1 MRISRNKKNSIFCK
15 FLPGKRL
22 LCRRDF
28 FYTYNKRYCAITV
41 AVPRKKA
48 VSVRLK
54 GLIFTVILATYARMA
69 GGYDLHIGD
78 VTVALQN
85 SCSTE
90 HKLNVKIGDQVLC
103 APMTANTVAEKSL
116 RVKLND
122 TVYTVCNGTCGGGG
136 GGEYVMP
143 ETPPEPIVLP
153 ETCEWTQTN
162 PNAYLLSDGNQ
173 YFDTMVPVNSR
184 NNIEVTAQVING
196 AYARLFG
203 TKGTSCNFDMTL
215 NNTGRLAIFMGDGS
229 SNSYTF
235 DGPGAKNVYK
245 TETVATKTTYVTK
258 FFYANDTKL
267 NKTSKNVYDCT
278 DANHTMLVLD
288 NDLTSID
295 QTQSGG
301 IKLYRIR
308 MWDPS
313 KKLIHDFQPVA
324 KGTNICGVTPP
335 TNAMWDFVTKK
346 LYYPAGTGEMGYGVD
361 P

>member
-1 MRISRNKKNSIFCK
+1 M
-15 FLPGKRL
+15 
-22 LCRRDF
+22 CRRDF
-28 FYTYNKRYCAITV
+28 FYTYDKWYCAITV

-54 GLIFTVILATYARMA
+54 GLVFIVILATYARMA

-103 APMTANTVAEKSL
+103 APMTADTVAEKSL

-173 YFDTMVPVNSR
+173 YFDTGAALNPE
-184 NNIEVTAQVING
+184 NNVEVTLQVING
-196 AYARLFG
+196 QSAKIFG
-203 TKGTSCNFDMTL
+203 SMGSSCTYDMTIR
-215 NNTGRLAIFMGDGS
+215 NDGVFAIRMGSGAVTKKLELDEAVRV
-229 SNSYTF
+229 
-235 DGPGAKNVYK
+235 AKNVIK
-245 TETVATKTTYVTK
+245 TETSNKTKNYKNIYV
-258 FFYANDTKL
+258 NDTKVISSSTASRC
-267 NKTSKNVYDCT
+267 TSTYDFLILKNNFISVDNS
-278 DANHTMLVLD
+278 AN
-288 NDLTSID
+288 
-295 QTQSGG
+295 GG

-308 MWDPS
+308 LWDADNN
-313 KKLIHDFQPVA
+313 LIHDYQPVA
-324 KGTNICGVTPP
+324 AGTNICGVTPP
-335 TNAMWDFVTKK
+335 TNAMWDFVTKE

>member
-1 MRISRNKKNSIFCK
+1 
-15 FLPGKRL
+15 
-22 LCRRDF
+22 
-28 FYTYNKRYCAITV
+28 
-41 AVPRKKA
+41 
-48 VSVRLK
+48 
-54 GLIFTVILATYARMA
+54 MA

-103 APMTANTVAEKSL
+103 APMTADTVAEKSL

-173 YFDTMVPVNSR
+173 YFDTGVPINSR
-184 NNIEVTAQVING
+184 DNIEVTLQVING
-196 AYARLFG
+196 KSVKILG
-203 TKGTSCNFDMTL
+203 TVGSSCKYDITL
-215 NNTGRLAIFMGDGS
+215 NASGGLRFRIGDSSGGGSGTLDPTVAIQKNIIKTENQKIQG
-229 SNSYTF
+229 N
-235 DGPGAKNVYK
+235 NVYK
-245 TETVATKTTYVTK
+245 Y
-258 FFYANDTKL
+258 YKL
-267 NKTSKNVYDCT
+267 NGTLLNSGDKRTICEDNNS
-278 DANHTMLVLD
+278 TMLVLK
-288 NDLTSID
+288 NDFTTINN
-295 QTQSGG
+295 TQSGG

-308 MWDPS
+308 QWNS
-313 KKLIHDFQPVA
+313 SGTLIHDFQPVA
-324 KGTNICGVTPP
+324 AGTNICGVTPP

-346 LYYPAGTGEMGYGVD
+346 LYYPAGTGQMGYGVD

>member
-1 MRISRNKKNSIFCK
+1 
-15 FLPGKRL
+15 
-22 LCRRDF
+22 
-28 FYTYNKRYCAITV
+28 
-41 AVPRKKA
+41 
-48 VSVRLK
+48 
-54 GLIFTVILATYARMA
+54 MA
-69 GGYDLHIGD
+69 AGYDLHIGD

-103 APMTANTVAEKSL
+103 APMTADTVAEKSL

-136 GGEYVMP
+136 YVMP

-153 ETCEWTQTN
+153 ETCEWKQTN
-162 PNAYLLSDGNQ
+162 DKAYLLSDGNQ
-173 YFDTMVPVNSR
+173 YFDTKVPVNSR

-203 TKGTSCNFDMTL
+203 NKGTSCQFDMTL
-215 NNTGRLAIFMGDGS
+215 NNNGNVVVFMGTGYATS
-229 SNSYTF
+229 PYPLSNSR
-235 DGPGAKNVYK
+235 AKIVYK
-245 TETVATKTTYVTK
+245 TETASTSKTYVTK
-258 FFYANDTKL
+258 YFYADDDKL
-267 NKTSKNVYDCT
+267 SNSSKKVNDCT
-278 DANHTMLVLD
+278 DADHTMLVLD
-288 NDLTSID
+288 NDLSSID

-301 IKLYRIR
+301 IKLYRIKVL
-308 MWDPS
+308 DPS

-324 KGTNICGVTPP
+324 KGTDICGVTPP

-346 LYYPAGTGEMGYGVD
+346 LYYPAGTGQMGYGVD